1 MNTAPEIQQA
11 IGKAR
16 SLVRAAHDEWVA
28 GNNEKF
34 AVPALLSSAVEIV
47 RRADVLLL
55 AAPLNIRR
63 CAQSQAAALAQE
75 VAEFAQLVDSSAA
88 FYRGIAARVQGAWSA
103 YDSRGLA
110 ASVPE
115 LVGSPQ
121 IEV

>member
-1 MNTAPEIQQA
+1 MSTAPEIQQA

-16 SLVRAAHDEWVA
+16 SLVRAASEEWVA
-28 GNNEKF
+28 GNNQEL

-55 AAPLNIRR
+55 AAPLNVRR
-63 CAQSQAAALAQE
+63 CAQPQAVALAKD
-75 VAEFAQLVDSSAA
+75 VGEFAQLVDSSAA
-88 FYRGIAARVQGAWSA
+88 FYRGIAARFQGAGSA

-110 ASVPE
+110 ASAPE